1 MSWLELT
8 LLGTW
13 VPLESGIALARTN
26 NIYDKLRAIFEFD
39 AGSASPPPAPKHTTA
54 KPKQPK
60 KPAVPKFSNAKL
72 NKSAS
77 NNMMRLQE
85 PLPAQYR
92 PMEEDFD
99 NISSQLNDDESMA
112 DDITVASAS
121 FMGEEDRYD
130 MSQHGTGHRKRK
142 HEDAAFAAEE
152 AHRVN
157 HTLYSDALL
166 DYFMLSTEEQASKPE
181 PPINFQADWIIEAE
195 GHTALH
201 WGAAMGD
208 IGVIKEMI
216 RHGADLAK
224 PNVRGETPLMRA
236 VMFTNCQDKQ
246 VMPLVV
252 KELAPTIERTDR
264 GRATV
269 LHHAAMLAISRQKH
283 HCARYYL
290 DVLLNQICTEFDQQR
305 AQRLIDAQDMSGDT
319 AVHLAAKNGAKKCV
333 RALIGRGA
341 RTDILNGERISAEKL
356 IENMIHDTRSQNL
369 VRSSSPFA
377 PDYDSTMPEDTSRDL
392 AHISEA
398 GMSMQSRVK
407 PTVHEKM
414 DELAQSFDNEMKDK
428 EAIEKNAQRVLR
440 TTAEELHTTQE
451 KIMDLQMSDDKQTE
465 EHRKIQVVHLENEY
479 TSLIEQQQS
488 LLLRSGVQREQN
500 KANGHGMSDDDV
512 LERAILAQELL
523 AAQQQRLALM
533 QQYIEARGL
542 AGAGEKGEQYRKLL
556 VASVGAD
563 VDLLDI
569 EILDSLIEQLRDED
583 RGRDGETIHPEDL

>member
-1 MSWLELT
+1 
-8 LLGTW
+8 
-13 VPLESGIALARTN
+13 
-26 NIYDKLRAIFEFD
+26 
-39 AGSASPPPAPKHTTA
+39 
-54 KPKQPK
+54 
-60 KPAVPKFSNAKL
+60 
-72 NKSAS
+72 
-77 NNMMRLQE
+77 
-85 PLPAQYR
+85 
-92 PMEEDFD
+92 MEDDYD
-99 NISSQLNDDESMA
+99 NISAQLNDDESMA

-121 FMGEEDRYD
+121 FMGDDDRYD

-142 HEDAAFAAEE
+142 HEDAAAAAEE
-152 AHRVN
+152 AHRVA
-157 HTLYSDALL
+157 HVMYSDALL
-166 DYFMLSTEEQASKPE
+166 DYFMLSSEEPASKPE
-181 PPINFQADWIIEAE
+181 PPINFNADWIIESD

-208 IGVIKEMI
+208 IGVIKELI
-216 RHGADLAK
+216 RHGADIAR

-252 KELAPTIERTDR
+252 KELAPSIDR
-264 GRATV
+264 IDKCQATV
-269 LHHAAMLAISRQKH
+269 LHHAAMLAMSRQKH

-290 DVLLNQICTEFDQQR
+290 DVLLNQICSDLDQQR
-305 AQRLIDAQDMSGDT
+305 AQALIDARDMHGDT
-319 AVHLAAKNGAKKCV
+319 AVHLAARNGAKKCV

-341 RTDILNGERISAEKL
+341 RTDILNNERISAEKL
-356 IENMIHDTRSQNL
+356 IENMIHDSRSQNL

-377 PDYDSTMPEDTSRDL
+377 PDYDSTMPEDTSRDM

-398 GMSMQSRVK
+398 GMTMQARVK

-451 KIMDLQMSDDKQTE
+451 KIMDLQMSEDKSFE
-465 EHRKIQVVHLENEY
+465 EHRKIQVVQLENEY
-479 TSLIEQQQS
+479 TSLVEQQQS
-488 LLLRSGVQREQN
+488 LLLRSGIQREQN
-500 KANGHGMSDDDV
+500 KANGHNVPDNDI
-512 LERAILAQELL
+512 LERAILAQQLM

-533 QQYIEARGL
+533 QQFIEARGL

-556 VASVGAD
+556 AASVGAD

-569 EILDSLIEQLRDED
+569 EILDGLIEQLRDED
-583 RGRDGETIHPEDL
+583 RGRDGETIHPDDL